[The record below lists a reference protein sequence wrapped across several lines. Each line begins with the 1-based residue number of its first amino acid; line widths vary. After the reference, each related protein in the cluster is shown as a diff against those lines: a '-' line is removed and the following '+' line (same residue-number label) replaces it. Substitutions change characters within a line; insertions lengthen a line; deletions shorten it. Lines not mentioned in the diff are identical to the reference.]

1 MSVTIGTAIESLRA
15 VISGPVLD
23 PGDPGYDDTR
33 RVWNAGIDA
42 RPAVIARCLNS
53 SDVQAAIGFAT
64 EHRLEVAVRG
74 GSHSTSGA
82 SVVDAGLM
90 IDLSCWRH
98 VAVDPA
104 TRRARVSGGALL
116 ADLDAATQAHG
127 LAVPAGLVSHTGV
140 GGLTLGGGMGWL
152 SRLAGLSVDNLVGAE
167 LVTAEGRIVRA
178 AHDENSDL
186 FWALRGGG
194 GNFGVVTEFE
204 FKLLP
209 VGPPVQ
215 LGLLF
220 WTLDDGPEVLR
231 LARDIFTTLPRE
243 INIVIAGVNAPAAD
257 FVPEEHRLRPG
268 YALLVA
274 GFGDSAVHDRVLTR
288 LRSALP
294 PLFEFATPIP
304 YVDLQ
309 KLLDEANAWGSYS
322 YEKGAYIAD
331 LSDAAIEVITR
342 RLPGKNSP
350 SSLAMLYRLDSA
362 YSEVGDDDTAF
373 GGERSPRFAVF
384 IVAVCASADLLPAE
398 RSWVRDFW
406 DDLQPYAAG
415 TGGYVNAMSE
425 QDADRVRATYGPAK
439 YQRLARIKAAYD
451 PDNVFHRNTNIAPA
465 VL

>member
-1 MSVTIGTAIESLRA
+1 MSVTIGGAIESLRA
-15 VISGPVLD
+15 TISGQVLD
-23 PGDPGYDDTR
+23 PGDPGYDEAR

-53 SDVQAAIGFAT
+53 SDVRAAIGFAT
-64 EHRLEVAVRG
+64 DHQLEIAVRG

-90 IDLSCWRH
+90 IDLSCWRQ
-98 VAVDPA
+98 VTVDPVA
-104 TRRARVSGGALL
+104 RRARVSGGALL

-152 SRLAGLSVDNLVGAE
+152 SRLAGLTIDNLVEAE
-167 LVTAEGRIVRA
+167 VVTAEGRILRA
-178 AHDENSDL
+178 AQDQNADL

-220 WTLDDGPEVLR
+220 WDLDDGPEVLR
-231 LARDIFTTLPRE
+231 LARETFTTLPRE
-243 INIVIAGVNAPAAD
+243 INIVVAGLNAPPAD
-257 FVPEEHRLRPG
+257 FVPEEYRLRPG

-274 GFGDSAVHDRVLTR
+274 GFGAAAGHDRVLAR

-294 PLFEFATPIP
+294 PLFELATPIP
-304 YVDLQ
+304 YVGLQ
-309 KLLDEANAWGSYS
+309 RLLDEANAWGSYC
-322 YEKGAYIAD
+322 YEKGAYIED
-331 LSDAAIEVITR
+331 LSDNAIEVITG
-342 RLPGKNSP
+342 RLPDKNSP
-350 SSLAMLYRLDSA
+350 GSLAMLYRLDGA
-362 YSEVGDDDTAF
+362 YSEVADGDTAF

-384 IVAVCASADLLPAE
+384 IVGVCSSADLLPAE
-398 RSWVRDFW
+398 RTWVRDFW
-406 DDLQPYAAG
+406 NDLQPYAAG
-415 TGGYVNAMSE
+415 GGGYVNAMSE

-439 YQRLARIKAAYD
+439 YQRLTRIKAAYD

-465 VL
+465 QR